1 MNILV
6 LCDDQWHPADVVKG
20 GLKPLRA
27 GGFNFHYILET
38 DAEWQD
44 SLERLLTEYDL
55 LILAKSNRVSAVK
68 EQPWLTAQTGGLL
81 QHYISGGGGL
91 LVLHSGTV
99 GYRDI
104 EDVRGLVGGVFHH
117 HPEQCPVTVEPEQD
131 TEITR
136 GVRGFTLQDEHYFMD
151 MTDQSDVNI
160 FMVTRSE
167 HGEQPGGWTRTEGE
181 GRVCVLTPGHNLAVW
196 LHPGYQQLLRQ
207 ALTWTASVPKG
218 E

>member
-20 GLKPLRA
+20 GLEPLRA

-81 QHYISGGGGL
+81 QRYVSVGGGL

-104 EDVRGLVGGVFHH
+104 EDVRRLVGGVFHH
-117 HPEQCPVTVEPEQD
+117 HPEQCPVTVEPVQD

-136 GVRGFTLQDEHYFMD
+136 GVHAFTLQDEHYFMD

-207 ALTWTASVPKG
+207 ALTWTASAPKG

>member
-1 MNILV
+1 M
-6 LCDDQWHPADVVKG
+6 
-20 GLKPLRA
+20 
-27 GGFNFHYILET
+27 
-38 DAEWQD
+38 
-44 SLERLLTEYDL
+44 LTEYDL

-81 QHYISGGGGL
+81 ERYISRGGGL

-117 HPEQCPVTVEPEQD
+117 HPEQCPVTVEPVQD

-136 GVRGFTLQDEHYFMD
+136 GVQAFTLQDEHYFMD
-151 MTDQSDVNI
+151 MTDLSDVNI

-196 LHPGYQQLLRQ
+196 LHLGYQQLLRQ
-207 ALTWTASVPKG
+207 AMTWTASAPKG

>member
-6 LCDDQWHPADVVKG
+6 LCDDNWHPADVVKG
-20 GLKPLRA
+20 GLEPLRTR
-27 GGFNFHYILET
+27 GFDFHYILET

-68 EQPWLTAQTGGLL
+68 EHPWIIDSTGGLL
-81 QHYISGGGGL
+81 QRYVSAGGGL

-99 GYRDI
+99 GYPDM
-104 EDVRGLVGGVFHH
+104 EDMCGLIGGVFHH
-117 HPEQCPVTVEPEQD
+117 HPEQCPVTVEPVQD

-136 GVRGFTLQDEHYFMD
+136 GIQAFTVQDEHYFMD
-151 MTDQSDVNI
+151 MTDPTNVDI
-160 FMVTRSE
+160 FMVTRSG
-167 HGEQPGGWTRTEGE
+167 HGEQPGGWTRMEGG

-196 LHPGYQQLLRQ
+196 LHPGYQQLLQQ
-207 ALTWTASVPKG
+207 ALTWTASAPKG